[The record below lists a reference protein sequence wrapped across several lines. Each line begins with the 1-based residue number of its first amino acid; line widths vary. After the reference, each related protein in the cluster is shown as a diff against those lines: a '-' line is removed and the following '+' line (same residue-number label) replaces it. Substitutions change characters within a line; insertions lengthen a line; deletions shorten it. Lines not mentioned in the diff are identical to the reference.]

1 LKVLIVGGG
10 AREHTIAWK
19 LAQSP
24 KLTKLYAAPGNA
36 GTALVAENIPVKAD
50 DIDGL
55 VSASQELGIELVV
68 VGPEAPLAAGLVD
81 RLEDA
86 GVPVFGPSSQAAMI
100 ETSKVFAKDLM
111 QRHGIPCGRSASFDD
126 FSAARD
132 YLLEYT
138 VPVVIKA
145 DGLAAGKG
153 VIICNSRPEAIATL
167 SDIMQGGVFGEAGQR
182 VVIEEFLDGPE
193 VSVFAISD
201 GETVLPFGAAC
212 DYKRAADG
220 DLGPNTGGMGAY
232 SPPQLADASLIAE
245 IQENVMQ
252 PTVRAMA
259 AEGKPYRGV
268 LFGGLM
274 LTADGPKVLEFNARF
289 GDPETQVIL
298 PRLETD
304 LLEVILAA
312 VTGKLKDFKV
322 DWAENACVGV
332 VVASGGYPG
341 EYETGHPV
349 YGLDAL
355 DGALAF
361 QAGTRLSDG
370 PGPPL
375 SSGGRVATIVACG
388 DDIAAARAKAYAE
401 IARVGFVGSFYRRDI
416 AEL

>member
-1 LKVLIVGGG
+1 MKVLIVGGG

-19 LAQSP
+19 IAQSP
-24 KLTKLYAAPGNA
+24 KLTRLYAAPGNA
-36 GTALVAENIPVKAD
+36 GTALVAENLAVKAD
-50 DIDGL
+50 DIEGL
-55 VSASQELGIELVV
+55 VKVARELSIELVL

-81 RLEDA
+81 RLNGA
-86 GVPVFGPSSQAAMI
+86 GIPVFGPSARAAMI

-111 QRHGIPCGRSASFDD
+111 QRHGIPCGKSASFDD
-126 FSAARD
+126 FGAARD
-132 YLLEYT
+132 YLLENP
-138 VPVVIKA
+138 VPVVVKA

-167 SDIMQGGVFGEAGQR
+167 TDIMQVGVFGEAGKR
-182 VVIEEFLDGPE
+182 VVIEEFLEGPE

-212 DYKRAADG
+212 DYKRALDG
-220 DLGPNTGGMGAY
+220 DQGPNTGGMGAY
-232 SPPQLADASLIAE
+232 SPPQLADTALIAD
-245 IQENVMQ
+245 IQQNIMA

-259 AEGKPYRGV
+259 AEGHPYRGV

-274 LTADGPKVLEFNARF
+274 LTAGGPKVLEFNARF

-298 PRLETD
+298 PRLKTD

-312 VTGKLKDFKV
+312 VNNQLKGFKV
-322 DWAENACVGV
+322 DWEDNACVGV

-341 EYETGHPV
+341 EYQTGHPV

-355 DGALAF
+355 DDALAF
-361 QAGTRLSDG
+361 QAGTKVSDG

-375 SSGGRVATIVACG
+375 SASGRVVTIVACAG
-388 DDIAAARAKAYAE
+388 DIAAARAKAYAGV
-401 IARVGFVGSFYRRDI
+401 ARVGFVGSFYRRDI